1 MTQVVH
7 TVILS
12 PTKTMKY
19 QKDRQAEI
27 ASLVKYVTKQAVI
40 CDDGRSIGSEEEQQ
54 EQSCKLMEALLR
66 LNILIDEQE

>member
-1 MTQVVH
+1 MH

-19 QKDRQAEI
+19 QKDRKAEI
-27 ASLVKYVTKQAVI
+27 NRLVKYVTAQAMI
-40 CDDGRSIGSEEEQQ
+40 YNDGRSVGSEEELQ
-54 EQSCKLMEALLR
+54 EQSCRLMEALLR